1 MSLDSRHRVGLLV
14 SLSLVVSLIALP
26 ASALTTEACPS
37 MIPGGDF
44 TDLAGLSVDV
54 VDAIDC
60 VGYYR
65 IARGIGPGLY
75 GPGDSV
81 TRWQMA
87 LFLSRTALQ
96 LGLYANGVNQG
107 FVDIGDLSGEA
118 QIAINRLSQ
127 LGITTGT
134 GPKVF
139 SPHDTVTRWQMA
151 LFLTRLHGK
160 AGFKLPSG
168 TSQGFTDIGAYSSD
182 MQTAIN
188 QLVEMGLATG
198 TAPGQYDPGASV
210 SRWQM
215 ALFLA
220 RELEL
225 GQTAPYKVYLSYY
238 ALTPG
243 IREVKALVV
252 PVNDIG
258 SPPGLVVDFFVGS
271 INSDGSCAPNP
282 SIGLNGTDNA
292 DGGTG
297 INCTIDSSD
306 PTTSDFGGARV
317 RYLPEGLR
325 DEDVFVA
332 WLGEP
337 GEIFNRN
344 RVRTMAIFPMT
355 SLLSSGRAP
364 SQAGMVE
371 HDVVEFSNPVGNSV
385 FVKRLTGTVD
395 YYILEFDMNDTFIV
409 DGQVK
414 SFSEFAAAL
423 ADLALPDYDGAGGTS
438 LVTNPY
444 TTTWADASTFVL
456 TP

>member
-1 MSLDSRHRVGLLV
+1 M
-14 SLSLVVSLIALP
+14 SLIALP

-37 MIPGGDF
+37 TIPGAGF
-44 TDLAGLSVDV
+44 TDVDGLSLDV

-60 VGYYR
+60 VAYYLV
-65 IARGIGPGLY
+65 AKGVAPGLY
-75 GPGDSV
+75 GPSASV

-87 LFLSRTALQ
+87 LFLARAAER

-107 FVDIGDLSGEA
+107 FVDIEGLSGEA
-118 QIAINRLSQ
+118 QIAINQLTQ
-127 LGITTGT
+127 LGITNGT
-134 GPKVF
+134 SPKFF
-139 SPHDTVTRWQMA
+139 SPHDGVTRWQMA
-151 LFLTRLHGK
+151 LFLTRLHAK
-160 AGFKLPSG
+160 AGFQLPSG
-168 TSQGFTDIGAYSSD
+168 TGQGFTDIGVYSSD
-182 MQTAIN
+182 VQTAIN

-198 TAPGQYDPGASV
+198 TGPGEYNPGSSV
-210 SRWQM
+210 TRWQM

-225 GQTAPYKVYLSYY
+225 GKAVPFRVSLSHQDVFHLMS
-238 ALTPG
+238 AQMAW
-243 IREVKALVV
+243 VS
-252 PVNDIG
+252 IG
-258 SPPGLVVDFFVGS
+258 SFLPGLSVDFFVGS

-282 SIGLNGTDNA
+282 SIGLNGLNGSENA

-306 PTTSDFGGARV
+306 PTTSPPWGPVVSYFPDA
-317 RYLPEGLR
+317 LR

-337 GEIFNRN
+337 GEVFNRN
-344 RVRTMAIFPMT
+344 QVRTMAIYPVT
-355 SLLSSGRAP
+355 RLLSTGQAP
-364 SQAGMVE
+364 SQAGLVE
-371 HDVVEFSNPVGNSV
+371 HDIVEFPHPFGSRL
-385 FVKRLTGTVD
+385 FVKRLTGTAD
-395 YYILEFDMNDTFIV
+395 YYLLEFDMNDTFFV

-414 SFSEFAAAL
+414 SLTEFVAAL
-423 ADLALPDYDGAGGTS
+423 AVLRLPDYDGTGGTS